1 MRRGSTARRQ
11 GDAKIIPQS
20 HPDPLPIAL
29 LLVIELYA
37 RFFGRHRIA

>member
-1 MRRGSTARRQ
+1 LRNRFG
-11 GDAKIIPQS
+11 
-20 HPDPLPIAL
+20 LPIAL